1 MICSRKPRLTQ
12 PYKSIT
18 KVYYTAILRDSLVT
32 TGVIPTTRAWL
43 ISLVILKGF
52 SRTTTVMAPSSG
64 YVQKMENPLWI
75 CGRNPR
81 STFRFLLQI
90 FTLHTSF
97 RCRFGHRLAPLNGAT
112 LCPGYP
118 TGFTGQEITQY
129 FIFFSKYALLEQQQQ
144 QQCRFLIEIKTTRI

>member
-12 PYKSIT
+12 PYKSVT
-18 KVYYTAILRDSLVT
+18 KVYYTAILRDTLMK
-32 TGVIPTTRAWL
+32 TGVIPTTRPWL

-75 CGRNPR
+75 YGRNPR
-81 STFRFLLQI
+81 PTLQI

-97 RCRFGHRLAPLNGAT
+97 RCRFRHRLAPLNGAT
-112 LCPGYP
+112 QWGLRVKKL
-118 TGFTGQEITQY
+118 QD
-129 FIFFSKYALLEQQQQ
+129 FFFFFKYVLLEQQRH
-144 QQCRFLIEIKTTRI
+144 RFPIEIKTTRI